1 MQFDL
6 LTLIAIQYDECI
18 FMFNYCLDRNKV
30 FHFRYQ
36 EIIVKQVGIPVGC
49 IPPASVATVNR
60 MTDRQV

>member
-18 FMFNYCLDRNKV
+18 FMLNYCLDRNKV
-30 FHFRYQ
+30 FHFDIR
-36 EIIVKQVGIPVGC
+36 KLLSNKVGIPVGC
-49 IPPASVATVNR
+49 VPPASVATVNR